1 MNKTT
6 GDDGLPADLW
16 PVVFQNT
23 QEAILISDANGNIV
37 DVNPAFSRITGYSR
51 EEAVG
56 QTTKLL
62 KSGYQDAQ
70 FYKNFWAAL
79 NAEGRWQGEIWNRRK
94 DGSVYPEFLTISS
107 VPDHSGAIAH
117 FIAIFYDISFVKEQ
131 AERFKHLAHHDVL
144 TGLPNRLALNLLLPQ
159 AIARARRQG
168 TQLVVAMLDLDDF
181 KPINDNYGHKA
192 GDDLLRLLGHRL
204 KDGLRNTDF
213 VARLGGDEF
222 VILLKDLV
230 SEEEIFPCWERV
242 GKACESPFILPGG
255 IEVRVGF
262 SLGWTVY
269 PDDDP
274 NNSDAPELLLRNAD
288 MALYVAKADKL
299 HRPSWHHRWGQS
311 TPANVLASKAQPIAG
326 YGDACQRL
334 LRLGQNAID
343 QAAAKCVDA
352 FYDTLMQQPGNLRIL
367 SALSPEEMAS
377 LKVRQA
383 KHLRWL
389 LAPELTEQAHTA
401 RACDIGHVHAL
412 IGVSGASLVEAMG
425 IYLRILVDRV
435 TTLPL
440 RVIDRASLVQVLNI
454 RFQNELQQQVAA
466 VEELH
471 SRYRVWFLGCAA
483 EAGKASHAAAYLSQC
498 IDALTGLPG
507 IAAAAWGTPEENGR
521 SIVRHASGGF
531 EAYSQALANALDM
544 ADGAPGAP
552 SATTVSNAWL
562 KQGLAVTPS
571 YATGDRPEAWARIAA
586 QAGIRSSA
594 AFPVLQD
601 GEAICM
607 VSIYGR
613 YPAQFESE
621 FMQFGLN
628 TLMGIFSQ
636 VCTRLGMKE

>member
-1 MNKTT
+1 MQPNA
-6 GDDGLPADLW
+6 DPGLPADLW
-16 PVVFQNT
+16 PIVFQNT
-23 QEAILISDANGNIV
+23 QEAILISDARGRIV
-37 DVNPAFSRITGYSR
+37 DVNPAFTRITGYSR
-51 EEAVG
+51 EEAIG

-94 DGSVYPEFLTISS
+94 DGSVYPEFLTISG
-107 VPDHSGAIAH
+107 VRDQAGAIGH

-168 TQLVVAMLDLDDF
+168 TQLVVGMLDLDDF
-181 KPINDNYGHKA
+181 KPVNDNYGHKA

-230 SEEEIFPCWERV
+230 SEDEIFACWERI
-242 GKACESPFILPGG
+242 GRSCESPFALPGG
-255 IEVRVGF
+255 IEVRVGV

-274 NNSDAPELLLRNAD
+274 NNTDAPELLLRNAD

-299 HRPSWHHRWGQS
+299 HRLSWHHRWGHS
-311 TPANVLASKAQPIAG
+311 TPANVLATKAQPIAG
-326 YGDACQRL
+326 YGESCQRL

-343 QAAAKCVDA
+343 QAAAKFVDT
-352 FYDTLMQQPGNLRIL
+352 FYDTLMRQPGHRRIL
-367 SALSPEEMAS
+367 SALSPDEMAS
-377 LKVRQA
+377 LKARQG

-389 LAPELTEQAHTA
+389 LAPELTEAAHGERA
-401 RACDIGHVHAL
+401 RDIGRMHAL
-412 IGVSGASLVEAMG
+412 IGVSSAALVEAMG

-440 RVIDRASLVQVLNI
+440 RVVDRASLVQIVNV
-454 RFQNELQQQVAA
+454 RFQHELQQQVAA

-471 SRYRVWFLGCAA
+471 SQYRAWFLGCAA
-483 EAGKASHAAAYLSQC
+483 EAGKASSAAAYLSQC
-498 IDALTGLPG
+498 IDSLTDLPG
-507 IAAAAWGTPEENGR
+507 IAAAAWGTPGADGR
-521 SIVRHASGGF
+521 SVVRHASGSF
-531 EAYSQALANALDM
+531 EDYSRALAAGM
-544 ADGAPGAP
+544 PDGAAGT
-552 SATTVSNAWL
+552 STATTVSNAWL
-562 KQGLAVTPS
+562 KHGLVVNPS
-571 YATGDRPEAWARIAA
+571 YATGDRPEAWTRIAA

-594 AFPVLQD
+594 AFPVLQT
-601 GEAICM
+601 GETVCM

-613 YPAQFESE
+613 FPAQFESE
-621 FMQFGLN
+621 FMQFGLT

-636 VCTRLGMKE
+636 VCERLGIQ